1 MTAVYNKL
9 SPYYA
14 TARFG
19 TFLDVLT
26 DRPVPKSS
34 LDVEYTINR
43 VYEYRPD
50 LLANDLY
57 GRSQLWWVFAAR
69 NPNIIRDPIF
79 DFYAGQIIYL
89 PNQDS
94 LTAALGL

>member
-1 MTAVYNKL
+1 MATAYSKL
-9 SPYYA
+9 SPYFSTQTY
-14 TARFG
+14 G

-26 DRPVPKSS
+26 ARAIPKNS
-34 LDVEYTINR
+34 LDIEYAITS

-69 NPNIIRDPIF
+69 NPNVIRDPIF
-79 DFYAGQIIYL
+79 DFYAGQVIYL
-89 PNQDS
+89 PNQNS
-94 LTAALGL
+94 LNAALGL